1 MDAVP
6 TRLDEALR
14 YAVSRIEKDPR
25 DVDAVGRY
33 LGWYGHIP
41 DAKHQPSQP
50 IDLAREQ
57 AAANRALERLR
68 QDGFV
73 PDVVEGSLRLIEQS
87 LPLLEMEAC
96 EALMKSR
103 LCFIRLSCEALLAA
117 AQCFRPEPS
126 FEIVSLGTRTAL
138 AKPGTATGLTWLISR
153 AQDLMQSCG
162 CANTMLLLYDLQEIL
177 GPNASERFTEA
188 VVRTGGPFEWLDRN
202 TKWFWYIPH
211 PGSNRLVHQIQR
223 VLAVTPRI
231 QSAKLRSTI
240 RRGSPFGSF
249 VPPLAV
255 IEFDLPAALVRAHRG
270 WHRH

>member
-68 QDGFV
+68 QDGFI
-73 PDVVEGSLRLIEQS
+73 PNVVEGSLRLIEQS

-126 FEIVSLGTRTAL
+126 FEIVKPWHPHRAGETRNCYRFNSADLSRTRSHAILRLRQYDAASLRFAGNPWAQCQRT
-138 AKPGTATGLTWLISR
+138 
-153 AQDLMQSCG
+153 
-162 CANTMLLLYDLQEIL
+162 LY
-177 GPNASERFTEA
+177 
-188 VVRTGGPFEWLDRN
+188 
-202 TKWFWYIPH
+202 
-211 PGSNRLVHQIQR
+211 
-223 VLAVTPRI
+223 
-231 QSAKLRSTI
+231 
-240 RRGSPFGSF
+240 RGSRSHGRT
-249 VPPLAV
+249 L
-255 IEFDLPAALVRAHRG
+255 
-270 WHRH
+270 